1 MPAERRPG
9 KAWAQTHSI
18 AVLLPCHNEAAA
30 IGSVVA
36 AFQRALP
43 SARVY
48 VYDNASTDDT
58 AEAAGRAGATV
69 RREPQRGKGN
79 VVRRMLEEIDADVY
93 VLADGDGTY
102 DPSAAGLLIDAMVAH
117 DLDMVV
123 AARAG
128 GREAYRPGHRA
139 GNRCFNQVVGYLFG
153 HGLTD
158 ILSGYRV
165 LSRRFAKSF
174 PVASSGFEI
183 ETELSVR
190 ALDLRIATAEIPLP
204 YRARPAGSHSKLRTW
219 SDGWRILVM
228 TLMLYKELKPLH
240 FFGSIGAALT
250 TAAIALGVPL
260 LLN

>member
-1 MPAERRPG
+1 M
-9 KAWAQTHSI
+9 
-18 AVLLPCHNEAAA
+18 V
-30 IGSVVA
+30 

-43 SARVY
+43 SACIY

-58 AEAAGRAGATV
+58 GEAAARAGAIV
-69 RREPQRGKGN
+69 RCEPQRGKGN

-102 DPSAAGLLIDAMVAH
+102 DPSAAGALIDALVAH
-117 DLDMVV
+117 NLDMVV

-128 GREAYRPGHRA
+128 GREAYRRGHRA
-139 GNRCFNQVVGYLFG
+139 GNQCFNQIVRYLFG
-153 HGLTD
+153 PGFTD

-165 LSRRFAKSF
+165 LSHRFAKSL
-174 PVASSGFEI
+174 PVASCGFEI

-204 YRARPAGSHSKLRTW
+204 YRARPAGSHSKLRTCR
-219 SDGWRILVM
+219 DGWRILVM
-228 TLMLYKELKPLH
+228 TLVLYKELQPLH
-240 FFGSIGAALT
+240 FFGTIGAALT

-260 LLN
+260 LLS